1 MWVRLLIFNINSV
14 LVFQSTR
21 HRLLLYQHTLPA
33 TVTNHTIHVPSLGD
47 VFVRNDQNNE

>member
-21 HRLLLYQHTLPA
+21 LLIYQHILPA